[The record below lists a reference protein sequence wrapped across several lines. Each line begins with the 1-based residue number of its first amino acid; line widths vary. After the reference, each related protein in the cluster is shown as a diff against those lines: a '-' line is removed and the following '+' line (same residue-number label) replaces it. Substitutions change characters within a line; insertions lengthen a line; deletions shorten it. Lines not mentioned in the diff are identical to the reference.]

1 MTTKEIIRCYA
12 SLQPGQRFSRK
23 DLLSW
28 MREVGLFRDGSEAAI
43 NLSLSLM
50 VRNGEL
56 IKESWGIYLFPV
68 QKNRLFIPVPSEEIR
83 DINQL
88 LKKEFPYTDI
98 CVWDPQIIVPFLQH
112 IPNLNLLI
120 VEIERIAMEPAFN
133 ILQEKVSGRR
143 VIFNPSSE
151 DYAHYVSGFPSIVV
165 KPLVSQAPLINFGGI
180 NMPSMEKLM
189 VDITGDVEFPFA
201 QGAESYTLFEN
212 LLSSFAVNFK
222 ALYRYADRRAR
233 RSQVEDIVKTFE
245 P

>member
-1 MTTKEIIRCYA
+1 MTTKDIIRCYA
-12 SLQPGQRFSRK
+12 GLQREQRFSRK

-28 MREVGLFRDGSEAAI
+28 MREAGLFRDGSEAAI

-50 VRNGEL
+50 VKDGEL
-56 IKESWGIYLFPV
+56 IKESWGTYLFPV
-68 QKNRLFIPVPSEEIR
+68 QKKRLFIPVPSKEIR

-88 LKKEFPYTDI
+88 LKKEFPYTDF
-98 CVWDPQIIVPFLQH
+98 CVWDPQIIVPFMQH

-120 VEIERIAMEPAFN
+120 VEIERMAMEPAFN
-133 ILQEKVSGRR
+133 LLQEKVSERR

-151 DYAHYVSGFPSIVV
+151 DYARYVSGFPSIIV

-180 NMPSMEKLM
+180 NMPSLEKLM
-189 VDITGDVEFPFA
+189 VDVTGDVEFPFA
-201 QGAESYTLFEN
+201 QGAELSTIFEN
-212 LLSSFAVNFK
+212 LLSSFAVNYK

-233 RSQVEDIVKTFE
+233 RGLVEDIVKNYE